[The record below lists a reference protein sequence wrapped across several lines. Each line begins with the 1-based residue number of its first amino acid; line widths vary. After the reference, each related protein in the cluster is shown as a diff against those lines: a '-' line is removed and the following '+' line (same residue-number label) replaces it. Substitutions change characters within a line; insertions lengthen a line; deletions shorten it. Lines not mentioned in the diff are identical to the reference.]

1 MRPEIIGFVLGAL
14 IAAYLFKEF
23 RPRAGS
29 APIVRFVLGAFAM
42 IGALVFLGCPWRAM
56 LRLAGG
62 DWNAIFGIL
71 GLIGGI
77 WIGTLFL
84 RGGYNLGR
92 SEKTYTSVGWLLP
105 LIMLGFLTLML
116 LYPQVPGEPKSGI
129 LFYSLKGPGAM
140 HAPLFVSLGVGL
152 AVGILA
158 QRSRFCT
165 MGSFRDLIL
174 FRQTHLFSG
183 VVALVVVAF
192 ITNLIL
198 KQFHPG
204 FANQPVSHTMSLWNF
219 GGMVLAGLAFALAGG
234 CPGRQ
239 LFLAGEGDGDAAVFV
254 LGMIVGAGFAHN
266 FGLASS
272 PNGVGPHGIAT
283 VIIGLVVCLFIG
295 FTMRNK
301 VA

>member
-1 MRPEIIGFVLGAL
+1 
-14 IAAYLFKEF
+14 
-23 RPRAGS
+23 
-29 APIVRFVLGAFAM
+29 
-42 IGALVFLGCPWRAM
+42 
-56 LRLAGG
+56 
-62 DWNAIFGIL
+62 
-71 GLIGGI
+71 
-77 WIGTLFL
+77 
-84 RGGYNLGR
+84 
-92 SEKTYTSVGWLLP
+92 
-105 LIMLGFLTLML
+105 
-116 LYPQVPGEPKSGI
+116 
-129 LFYSLKGPGAM
+129 M
-140 HAPLFVSLGVGL
+140 HAPLLISLGIGL

-165 MGSFRDLIL
+165 MGAFRDLIL
-174 FRQTHLFSG
+174 FRQTHLLSG

-198 KQFHPG
+198 KQFNPG
-204 FANQPVSHTMSLWNF
+204 FVNQPVAHTMSLWNF

-272 PNGVGPHGIAT
+272 PQGVGPHGIAA

-295 FTMRNK
+295 FTMRKK